1 MSCFKKV
8 TKVVKMDCISSC
20 VAVSMSG
27 RRRNYMGVTTEE
39 EVAEVV
45 QVEEI
50 VIVVNY
56 FINRL
61 EEEIGTMVSFEIF
74 FKKGCEILCVIASFS
89 IDC

>member
-8 TKVVKMDCISSC
+8 TKVVKMDCILFC

-27 RRRNYMGVTTEE
+27 RRKNYMGVTTEE

-74 FKKGCEILCVIASFS
+74 FKKGCEILCCYCFLFN
-89 IDC
+89 